1 MEINKFNR
9 LVNREMA
16 EGNLSLKE
24 PDERILKERKDHS
37 YTTRLLEN
45 TMIKVLQ
52 KKILV

>member
-1 MEINKFNR
+1 
-9 LVNREMA
+9 MA
-16 EGNLSLKE
+16 EGNLSLRE

-37 YTTRLLEN
+37 YTTRLLQN